1 MMTRRMVR
9 RLPEAARSR
18 AASSLPSSGTLYRM
32 SEWCKVC
39 EGGLTAVNAIDQSP
53 DRMLYR
59 TKARLKRS
67 STIRN
72 AAVRRGGDGSVQSID
87 RALRLLE
94 VVCVAERPI
103 SLAHV
108 SARVKL
114 HKPTVHRLL
123 QSLGQHGMIIQD
135 PESKAYRPGLKL
147 FELSNAVLRNMEL
160 RTQALP
166 ELAELNRRTNET
178 VHLAVL
184 DEGDVIYIDKEESQ
198 HTIRMFSAIGKR
210 GPAHCTGVGKVLLA
224 YLPLDELQRVLS
236 QKKLKRFT
244 SRTIT
249 TVAAMRRELDL
260 IRERGYAIDDTEHE
274 PEIRCAACP
283 IRDHSG
289 RVVAAMS
296 LTAPTLRM
304 SRDRIE
310 AMAPLVREY
319 ADRISRKMGYVVDGT
334 RRGSRR

>member
-1 MMTRRMVR
+1 
-9 RLPEAARSR
+9 
-18 AASSLPSSGTLYRM
+18 M

-72 AAVRRGGDGSVQSID
+72 AAVRRGADGSVQSID
-87 RALRLLE
+87 RALLLLE

-236 QKKLKRFT
+236 QRKLKRFT
-244 SRTIT
+244 NRTLT
-249 TVAAMRRELDL
+249 TGAALRRELDL